1 MTGALG
7 DTARLVPV
15 TSRRLVSGAKSGL
28 VVAGFEAGS
37 LGTKAGFGLI
47 GVSSTF
53 TLGHSAVLPVTSP
66 WLVSGA
72 KAGSDATDLAAT
84 DLAVTDLAAT
94 DLGAGL
100 RLTGFSAGSSGG
112 MKAGLGLIGASSTF

>member
-28 VVAGFEAGS
+28 VLVGFEAGS

-47 GVSSTF
+47 GVSSSF

-72 KAGSDATDLAAT
+72 KTGSAAADLITADLAAM
-84 DLAVTDLAAT
+84 DLAAI
-94 DLGAGL
+94 DLRAGL

-112 MKAGLGLIGASSTF
+112 MK